1 MLLLFLPP
9 SGSGPALGSGF
20 INIRIP
26 QFPSPAASTTH
37 LSLTSEQIKLFM
49 GAVSPCICG
58 VTASSSKLI
67 SSIPTWIMAVWAT
80 IGSCWREEWCPL
92 GTWGYPS
99 ELRYT
104 ELLMGTHFMPNFSQ
118 LWPLLVSGFFRI
130 LLHLQ
135 MVTSPDQS
143 CSQLHRFFIS
153 VNLTKQLSFLLHIP
167 NQSPYS
173 PGSPTHRPMVF
184 FF

>member
-9 SGSGPALGSGF
+9 SGPGPALGSGF

-26 QFPSPAASTTH
+26 KFLSPAASTTH
-37 LSLTSEQIKLFM
+37 LSLTSEQIKLFT
-49 GAVSPCICG
+49 PCICG

-67 SSIPTWIMAVWAT
+67 SSIPSWIMAVWAT
-80 IGSCWREEWCPL
+80 IGSCWREEWCPS

-118 LWPLLVSGFFRI
+118 FWPLLVSGFFRI

-135 MVTSPDQS
+135 MVTSPNQS
-143 CSQLHRFFIS
+143 CSQLHRFFTL
-153 VNLTKQLSFLLHIP
+153 VNLTKQPEF
-167 NQSPYS
+167 SPANTKPVS
-173 PGSPTHRPMVF
+173 ILAR
-184 FF
+184 